1 MSFRLRLFLPAIL
14 LASLLTFCAAND
26 NLSHPASQSTYVMT
40 DDDGLLHSYISF
52 FLAGTSGSGP
62 TLTFQTNVNSGGKG
76 IGGGF
81 FGTPRVNLL
90 HDSSAQCAYLSN
102 AGSGDVASINIQTE
116 TRVGNFFGSA
126 TDNGSTNGIGIVLN
140 QNYLYAGYSASNTIG
155 TFAIGSGCQ
164 LTFLGDVSAA
174 GLNGGWVGGMAING
188 NMLVVAYGDGSIQ
201 SFNIANGVPMSNNDE
216 QNSTGF
222 AAAYF
227 PEGGDITQDGHFA
240 IFGDASVPTTIEV
253 SDISSG
259 KLTATVQYT
268 VGAPINAVGPGF
280 NSATVWLSPDE
291 SLLYV
296 GNSQGNTVTAAFFN
310 KNTGKVSAGCNS
322 APLNGFYNPWSYVG
336 SLVTRDN
343 SGTGGVL
350 YLAEF
355 ASTGSSIGILQ
366 VVSNGT
372 TCTLTEPS
380 TSPVLDP
387 FSGGLLSIQAFPPRL
402 F

>member
-1 MSFRLRLFLPAIL
+1 MSFRLRLFLTAIL
-14 LASLLTFCAAND
+14 LASLVTLCVAKD
-26 NLSHPASQSTYVMT
+26 PSHSASQSTYVMT

-62 TLTFQTNVNSGGKG
+62 TLTFQTNVNTGGKG

-81 FGTPRVNLL
+81 FGTPRVNLV
-90 HDSSAQCAYLSN
+90 HDSSAQCAYVAN
-102 AGSGDVASINIQTE
+102 AGTGDVASINIASE
-116 TRVGNFFGSA
+116 TRVGNFLGSA
-126 TDNGSTNGIGIVLN
+126 TDSGNTNGIGIVLN
-140 QNYLYAGYSASNTIG
+140 DNYLYAGYTASNTIG
-155 TFAIGSGCQ
+155 TFAVGAGCQ

-174 GLNGGWVGGMAING
+174 GLNGGWVGGMAIHG
-188 NMLVVAYGDGSIQ
+188 NILVVAYGDGSIQ
-201 SFNIANGVPMSNNDE
+201 SFNIANGIPMSNNDE

-222 AAAYF
+222 AAAFF
-227 PEGGDITQDGHFA
+227 PEGVDITQDGHFA

-259 KLTATVQYT
+259 KLATTVQYT
-268 VGAPINAVGPGF
+268 VGTPHTAVGPGL
-280 NSATVWLSPDE
+280 NSASVWLSPDE
-291 SLLYV
+291 SLLYI

-310 KNTGKVSAGCNS
+310 KNTGKVSAGCS
-322 APLNGFYNPWSYVG
+322 SPPLINFYNPWTYVG

-343 SGTGGVL
+343 TGTGGVL

-355 ASTGSSIGILQ
+355 APAGSSIGILQ
-366 VVSNGT
+366 VTSNGT
-372 TCTLTEPS
+372 TCTLAESPN
-380 TSPVLDP
+380 SPVTDP